1 MSFIKCLSS
10 PWATSQSNGYH
21 VLKIRRVNELLDL
34 IYPQKKPSG
43 VEGTHTY
50 SAFSVPA
57 FVRDVVNPKTEK
69 TRSGY
74 EVQRKQ

>member
-1 MSFIKCLSS
+1 M
-10 PWATSQSNGYH
+10 
-21 VLKIRRVNELLDL
+21 
-34 IYPQKKPSG
+34 
-43 VEGTHTY
+43 EGTHTY

-74 EVQRKQ
+74 EVQRKQRQVFKRLVLPHMDTVLDAV